1 MLSPIHIPLIL
12 LDINDIRH
20 DVVAC
25 PTVKADCWHDAL
37 KILSILAEPATELSC
52 IGTSTRIPD
61 ETALVPAT
69 DNRVYD
75 ARPFRMDD
83 EVDDP
88 VLATLVLA
96 CALRTVDMVDD
107 PAIVPLINS
116 GTENDVEE
124 LVAEA
129 PAIVP

>member
-1 MLSPIHIPLIL
+1 M
-12 LDINDIRH
+12 
-20 DVVAC
+20 
-25 PTVKADCWHDAL
+25 
-37 KILSILAEPATELSC
+37 
-52 IGTSTRIPD
+52 
-61 ETALVPAT
+61 
-69 DNRVYD
+69 
-75 ARPFRMDD
+75 
-83 EVDDP
+83 VDDP